1 MNIALVSPYD
11 YAYPGGVNTHISNLA
26 LHLAKMGHQ
35 VKILAPCSNKKALP
49 AAQGIIPLGKTI
61 PYPSNGSVARLT
73 LSWWLM
79 PKVKSILNEERFD
92 ILHFHEPLFPSLPWM
107 VLPLSHSV
115 NVATF
120 HAFYK
125 RSLGYWFWKPLV
137 KGYYSRL
144 DGKIAV
150 SEPAKRF
157 VSRYFPGDYRV
168 IPHGVDLE
176 RFSAEVPP
184 IEDFCDGKLNILFVS
199 RLEER
204 KGIRYLLKAFRVVKA
219 EFPQSRLI
227 VVGPGNGRRYKD
239 YVQAVKL
246 KDVVFVGYAS
256 YDSLPRYYRTAD
268 IFCVPAVGQE
278 SFGIVLLEAM
288 AAGKPIVASNIDGYA
303 NVLTHQA
310 EGLLV
315 PPKNKEALAHALL
328 SLLNDQALRQQM
340 GNKGRS
346 KAEAHKWEVIAQ
358 RNLDYYLELLGEKV
372 DKSL

>member
-1 MNIALVSPYD
+1 
-11 YAYPGGVNTHISNLA
+11 
-26 LHLAKMGHQ
+26 
-35 VKILAPCSNKKALP
+35 
-49 AAQGIIPLGKTI
+49 
-61 PYPSNGSVARLT
+61 
-73 LSWWLM
+73 M

-125 RSLGYWFWKPLV
+125 RSLGYWFWRPLV
-137 KGYYSRL
+137 KGFYNRL
-144 DGKIAV
+144 NGKIAV

-157 VSRYFPGDYRV
+157 ISRYFPGDYRV
-168 IPHGVDLE
+168 IPHGIDVE

-184 IEDFCDGKLNILFVS
+184 VEDFCDGKLNILFVS

-219 EFPQSRLI
+219 QFPQSRLI
-227 VVGPGNGRRYKD
+227 VVGPGNRRRYKD

-256 YDSLPRYYRTAD
+256 YDDLPRYYRTAD

-303 NVLTHQA
+303 NVLTHQV

-340 GNKGRS
+340 GKMGRS
-346 KAEAHKWEVIAQ
+346 KAEAHKWEFIAQ
-358 RNLDYYLELLGEKV
+358 RNLDYYFELLGAKG